1 MILSYFLEQN
11 FVIMLNLNLITP
23 VLVLIVDFT
32 IQVEQNELCVQRE
45 MITKILAISVQT
57 CRYAVIDERQED
69 IDQLWQDIEDTKSDL
84 EDYCSHLERQVFEN
98 RYEEEEIKNLPDDA
112 VRITSD
118 WKHKILECY
127 LPQREHGEVLWN
139 KGLA

>member
-1 MILSYFLEQN
+1 M
-11 FVIMLNLNLITP
+11 
-23 VLVLIVDFT
+23 
-32 IQVEQNELCVQRE
+32 
-45 MITKILAISVQT
+45 
-57 CRYAVIDERQED
+57 YAVIKTMQSKLDVVNSSADLSTERQEY

-127 LPQREHGEVLWN
+127 LPQREHGEVLWK